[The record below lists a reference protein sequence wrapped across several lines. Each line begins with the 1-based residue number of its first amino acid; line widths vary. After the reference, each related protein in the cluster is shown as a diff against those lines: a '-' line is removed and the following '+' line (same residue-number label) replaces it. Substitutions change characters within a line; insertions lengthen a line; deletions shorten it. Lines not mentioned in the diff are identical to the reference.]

1 MKKVLIFL
9 CLVNTLAI
17 SFGQKVRKETLLEDD
32 ISIRALEIWDG
43 KVWYTG
49 TASKFGYV
57 DIANPA
63 ERKQIKVAPTD
74 LQFRTLAQNDAAFY
88 TINIESPAHIFR
100 IAKKDLTV
108 TSGVTDAA
116 ATAFYDALH
125 YSDGYF
131 YTFSDPAEDLVLQW
145 SRLKDADFPEL
156 KPLAPVLQM
165 KTGEAAFAASNS
177 NIASAGDY
185 VWLATGGAVARIF
198 RYHKKTGATQIFET
212 PFVQGNSTQGI
223 YAIDF
228 YNAKKG
234 IAVGGD
240 YTKQKENRNNIATTS
255 DGGKTW
261 QIRASGKNGGY
272 KTCVK
277 YRPGSHGNDILAV
290 GDQMVEYSADGG
302 KSWNIISN
310 EKGLY
315 VCVWADRNTAVLA
328 GKNKILKMTFE
339 QK

>member
-1 MKKVLIFL
+1 MKKILILL
-9 CLVNTLAI
+9 CLVNTLVI
-17 SFGQKVRKETLLEDD
+17 SFGQKVRIETLLEDD

-74 LQFRTLAQNDAAFY
+74 LQFRTL
-88 TINIESPAHIFR
+88 
-100 IAKKDLTV
+100 TV

-116 ATAFYDALH
+116 ATAVYDALH

-131 YTFSDPAEDLVLQW
+131 YTFSDPAKNLVLQW
-145 SRLKDADFPEL
+145 SRFEDADFPEL
-156 KPLAPVLQM
+156 KPLASALQM
-165 KTGEAAFAASNS
+165 KKGEAAFAASNS

-185 VWLATGGAVARIF
+185 VWLATGGAVSRIF

-223 YAIDF
+223 YALDF

-315 VCVWADRNTAVLA
+315 VCVWVDRNTAVLA